1 MAECDHKI
9 QECDLEYSNKK
20 IIIELIAG
28 IFNNITFNIY
38 YL

>member
-9 QECDLEYSNKK
+9 QEYDLEYSNKK

-28 IFNNITFNIY
+28 IF
-38 YL
+38 